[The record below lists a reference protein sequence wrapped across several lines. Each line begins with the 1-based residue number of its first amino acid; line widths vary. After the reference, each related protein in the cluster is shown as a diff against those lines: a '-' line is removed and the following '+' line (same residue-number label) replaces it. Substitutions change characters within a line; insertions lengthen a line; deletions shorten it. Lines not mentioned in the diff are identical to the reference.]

1 MGVTTAVES
10 GHGAAAAGHGAVV
23 EPAAY
28 GIQTK
33 KLVMWLFIIADAA
46 TFGAVLFGY
55 GYLRFGSPNWS
66 QPFAFSPTIIN
77 GLIMTVVLLT
87 SSLTMLF
94 AVSAART
101 GDRSA
106 TVKWL
111 GATILLGVLFAA
123 LHLHEWYAMIGEGW
137 SPTHNP
143 LGGSTLFGA
152 TFFSITGLHL
162 LHVISG
168 VVAIGVI
175 ALMYQR
181 GRLDATYIETTG
193 LYWHF
198 VDLVWM
204 FVFPLVYLLNAK

>member
-10 GHGAAAAGHGAVV
+10 AHAATGGHGGAG

-46 TFGAVLFGY
+46 TFGAILFGY
-55 GYLRFGSPNWS
+55 GYLRFGSDNWS

-77 GLIMTVVLLT
+77 GLVMTVVLLT
-87 SSLTMLF
+87 SSLTMLL

-101 GDRSA
+101 GNRAA
-106 TVKWL
+106 TARWL
-111 GATILLGVLFAA
+111 GATILLGLLFAG
-123 LHLHEWYAMIGEGW
+123 LHLHEWFNMFAEGW
-137 SPTHNP
+137 SPSHNP
-143 LGGSTLFGA
+143 LGGSALFGA

-175 ALMYQR
+175 AIMYHR
-181 GRLDATYIETTG
+181 GRLDASYIETTG

-204 FVFPLVYLLNAK
+204 FVFPLVYLLNAH